1 MLRALAKNWMPLLLN
16 AFLATP
22 PVQRTQLEE
31 AISAYACCCEP
42 ATLAQFF
49 RAVVTKLIKARK
61 GWIVLPL
68 SGRQVPECLDH
79 SFRPGVA
86 VVAIDCALVWEA
98 LFDAHCCCRATTI
111 TPCR

>member
-22 PVQRTQLEE
+22 PAQRTQLEE

-49 RAVVTKLIKARK
+49 RAVVTKLIKVREG
-61 GWIVLPL
+61 GWIVQQWLVGL
-68 SGRQVPECLDH
+68 ADR
-79 SFRPGVA
+79 RPSRRLLTRSYFSWI
-86 VVAIDCALVWEA
+86 AIDVRGP
-98 LFDAHCCCRATTI
+98 F
-111 TPCR
+111 

>member
-49 RAVVTKLIKARK
+49 RAVVTKLIKVRG
-61 GWIVLPL
+61 GWAVRHWLVGLAGRRASRGGTIEWYGRPL
-68 SGRQVPECLDH
+68 S
-79 SFRPGVA
+79 
-86 VVAIDCALVWEA
+86 
-98 LFDAHCCCRATTI
+98 DAKWCCCAI
-111 TPCR
+111 MLPCR